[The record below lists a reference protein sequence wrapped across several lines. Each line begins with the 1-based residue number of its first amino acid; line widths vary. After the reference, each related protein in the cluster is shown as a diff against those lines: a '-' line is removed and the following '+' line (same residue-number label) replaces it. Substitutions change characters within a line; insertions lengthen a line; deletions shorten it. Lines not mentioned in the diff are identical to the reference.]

1 MSKIAGNPEGIQ
13 VLSKLRSSKD
23 PEVTE
28 YYERV
33 RKTIYD
39 GKECVYFSDF
49 EEQKKKKLNNQI
61 IYKLFFERS
70 QNQWLIEV
78 FSTPTQPS

>member
-1 MSKIAGNPEGIQ
+1 MAKVLGSPEGLE
-13 VLSKLRSSKD
+13 VLNKLKSSKD

-28 YYERV
+28 YYDRL

-61 IYKLFFERS
+61 TYRLFFERS
-70 QNQWLIEV
+70 QAHWFIEV
-78 FSTPTQPS
+78 FSVPTLPK